1 MDDHS
6 LINREYTKK
15 KDNEKPFNDKFA
27 EKNANELLHQFD
39 KRGVNSS
46 AQWQC
51 SLRDLKRIAPKSSNK
66 SKSPKKKR
74 ERQ

>member
-1 MDDHS
+1 MDDQA
-6 LINREYTKK
+6 LVNREYTKK
-15 KDNEKPFNDKFA
+15 LPNEKPFNDKFC

-51 SLRDLKRIAPKSSNK
+51 SLRDLKRIPPKLSP
-66 SKSPKKKR
+66 SKSPGKKK
-74 ERQ
+74 ERD